1 MKLKIDYKKLIF
13 YIAVPLILGTI
24 VGLITNKGY
33 DDMIM
38 PFFAPP
44 GIVFPIVW
52 GILYTLMGISRYII
66 YEDGNADSCVKLYN
80 IQLIL
85 NLLWSFIFFTFKWY
99 FVAFIWIIIL
109 VYFVIKMLLCFY
121 KVNKASAYL
130 QIPYLLWL
138 SFATILTL
146 AVVILN

>member
-1 MKLKIDYKKLIF
+1 MKINYKKLAF
-13 YIAVPLILGTI
+13 YIAVPLVLGTI

-33 DDMIM
+33 NDMIM

-52 GILYTLMGISRYII
+52 AILYTLMGISRYMV
-66 YEDGNADSCVKLYN
+66 YENGNPDGCVKLYN
-80 IQLIL
+80 IQLVL

-99 FVAFIWIIIL
+99 FVAFLWIILL
-109 VYFVIKMLLCFY
+109 VYFVIKMMLCFY

-130 QIPYLLWL
+130 QIPYLLWI

-146 AVVILN
+146 AVTILN